1 MEILFRG
8 VDKHYNIATGWSSN
22 VWRTGSLIEY
32 DSGQSAI
39 TAIAD
44 RHGRCVFSHEVIPET
59 VGQYLGF
66 DDKNGK
72 KIFVGDFVLV
82 KDGLRYGDNYECV
95 GTILVEDIRTVG
107 LEDYEELEV
116 IGNIHDNPELLDG

>member
-8 VDKHYNIATGWSSN
+8 KWTYNGEWVYGTPIYEGDSVYILSGVIEAN
-22 VWRTGSLIEY
+22 EEYICIEDWRL
-32 DSGQSAI
+32 
-39 TAIAD
+39 
-44 RHGRCVFSHEVIPET
+44 VVPET
-59 VGQYLGF
+59 VGQYTGHS
-66 DDKNGK
+66 DRNGK
-72 KIFVGDFVLV
+72 RIFVGDFVLV

-107 LEDYEELEV
+107 LEDYEELTV

>member
-8 VDKHYNIATGWSSN
+8 KRVDNGEWVYGMLCN
-22 VWRTGSLIEY
+22 VFKDGELEL
-32 DSGQSAI
+32 GLAI
-39 TAIAD
+39 QVSDEFEMLAYP
-44 RHGRCVFSHEVIPET
+44 VIPET
-59 VGQYLGF
+59 VGQYTGH

-95 GTILVEDIRTVG
+95 GMILVEDIRTVG
-107 LEDYEELEV
+107 LEDHEELEV
-116 IGNIHDNPELLDG
+116 VGNIHDNPELLDG

>member
-8 VDKHYNIATGWSSN
+8 KRIDNGEWVYGQLWVN
-22 VWRTGSLIEY
+22 RTGTRE
-32 DSGQSAI
+32 
-39 TAIAD
+39 TAHIFLD
-44 RHGRCVFSHEVIPET
+44 DGDMEEVEPST
-59 VGQYLGF
+59 VGQYTGH

-82 KDGLRYGDNYECV
+82 KDWLRYGDNYECV

-107 LEDYEELEV
+107 LDDYEELEV
-116 IGNIHDNPELLDG
+116 VGSIHDNPELLEDVE